1 MPFKFPLFLVF
12 DCLLHENWTVNF
24 VFLVIN
30 AWVFLL
36 FCTNTVQYIA
46 IIYRTEFFMASIIT
60 GMIEVDLQEVAI
72 MEFQNELS
80 EISLSK

>member
-30 AWVFLL
+30 AWVFFAVLYKYCTVHCYHLL
-36 FCTNTVQYIA
+36 I
-46 IIYRTEFFMASIIT
+46 FFMASIIT
-60 GMIEVDLQEVAI
+60 GLIEVD
-72 MEFQNELS
+72 
-80 EISLSK
+80 